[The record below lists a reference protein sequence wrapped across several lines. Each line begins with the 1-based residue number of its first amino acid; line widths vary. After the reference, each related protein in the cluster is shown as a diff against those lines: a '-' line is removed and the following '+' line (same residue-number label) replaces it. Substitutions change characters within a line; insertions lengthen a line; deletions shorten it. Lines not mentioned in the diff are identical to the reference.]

1 MNSILLGVSIVLIAV
16 IVFLIIKL
24 LQTKKAH
31 DALRDRYKGITDRD
45 AEIEK
50 RELAISEL
58 SQKQTSL
65 EVDHKKRLE
74 ELNEEY
80 AKYKSMYDA
89 LRRELAL
96 VEENLEI
103 QSFGVYQPHFDFK
116 TSEEYKAHLQRNYE
130 KQKAL
135 IKEDRAALCTTQWSV
150 GGSRREGER
159 MTKQYTKLMV
169 RAFNGESDSCILKVK
184 WNNVVVMEER
194 IRKAHE
200 AINKLGTTHNIFITQ
215 DYLDVKLEELRL
227 THELEEKLYKEK
239 EEQRRIQ
246 EQMREEEKVQ
256 REIEQAKKE
265 AEDEE
270 KRYQKALEKA
280 RVELEKA
287 KGAEVDELNDKIK
300 ALETQLSQA
309 HEERER
315 AISRAQLTKSGHV
328 YVISNIGSF
337 GENVF
342 KIGMTRRLEPF
353 DRIRE
358 LGDASVP
365 FGFDVHAMV
374 YSENAP
380 ELEGKL
386 HELFEGKRVNLIN
399 ERKEFFNVTI
409 DELEEFAR
417 TNGLSI
423 TITKL
428 AEAKEYRET
437 LALRKQSE
445 TRESSAE
452 ESSQFPD
459 TLIAAGRAVVTT
471 A

>member
-1 MNSILLGVSIVLIAV
+1 MEIILIIVSVVLIAA
-16 IVFLIIKL
+16 IVFLIIKIV
-24 LQTKKAH
+24 QSKKAH
-31 DALRDRYKGITDRD
+31 DVLQERYKGIADRD
-45 AEIEK
+45 AEIQK
-50 RELAISEL
+50 RQESISEL
-58 SQKQTSL
+58 SQKQAAL
-65 EVDHKKRLE
+65 EVDHKKRLQ
-74 ELNEEY
+74 ELNDEY
-80 AKYKSMYDA
+80 TKYKAMYDA
-89 LRRELAL
+89 LRKELAL

-103 QSFGVYQPHFDFK
+103 QSFGVYKPHLDFK
-116 TSEEYKAHLQRNYE
+116 TSEEYKAKLERNYE

-135 IKEDRAALCTTQWSV
+135 IKDDKAARCTTEWSV

-169 RAFNGESDSCILKVK
+169 RAFNGESDACTLKVK

-194 IRKAHE
+194 IRKTYE
-200 AINKLGTTHNIFITQ
+200 AINKLGTSHNIFITQ
-215 DYLDVKLEELRL
+215 DYLDIKIEELRL
-227 THELEEKLYKEK
+227 THELEEKLYREK

-287 KGAEVDELNDKIK
+287 KGEEFDELNEKIK
-300 ALETQLSQA
+300 GLEQQLQQA
-309 HEERER
+309 HEEKER
-315 AISRAQLTKSGHV
+315 AIARAQLTKSGHV

-353 DRIRE
+353 DRIKE

-365 FGFDVHAMV
+365 FAFDVHAMV

-386 HELFEGKRVNLIN
+386 HDFFERKRINLVN
-399 ERKEFFNVTI
+399 ERKEFFNVSI
-409 DELEEFAR
+409 EELEEFAKA
-417 TNGLSI
+417 NNQFI

-428 AEAKEYRET
+428 AEAQEYRET
-437 LALRKQSE
+437 LALRQQKTEQQVAMPEPSP
-445 TRESSAE
+445 
-452 ESSQFPD
+452 FPN
-459 TLIAAGRAVVTT
+459 TLIGVS
-471 A
+471 

>member
-1 MNSILLGVSIVLIAV
+1 MDSILLGVSVVLVAV
-16 IVFLIIKL
+16 IVYLIIKL

-31 DALRDRYKGITDRD
+31 DALQDRYKGITDRD

-50 RELAISEL
+50 RQLTISEL
-58 SQKQTSL
+58 LQKQTSL
-65 EVDHKKRLE
+65 EVEHKKHLE

-116 TSEEYKAHLQRNYE
+116 TSEEYKAHLQQNYE

-135 IKEDRAALCTTQWSV
+135 IKEDRAAECTTQWSV

-280 RVELEKA
+280 KVELEKA
-287 KGAEVDELNDKIK
+287 KGAEVNELNDKIK
-300 ALETQLSQA
+300 ALETQLQQA
-309 HEERER
+309 HEEKER

-337 GENVF
+337 GENIF

-353 DRIRE
+353 DRIKE

-365 FGFDVHAMV
+365 FGFDVHALV

-386 HELFEGKRVNLIN
+386 HDFFERKRVNLIN

-428 AEAKEYRET
+428 AEAREYRET
-437 LALRKQSE
+437 LALRKQLE
-445 TRESSAE
+445 TRESSAD
-452 ESSQFPD
+452 ESSPFPD
-459 TLIAAGRAVVTT
+459 TLIAAN
-471 A
+471 

>member
-1 MNSILLGVSIVLIAV
+1 MDMILVIVSAVLIAV
-16 IVFLIIKL
+16 IVFLLLKL
-24 LQTKKAH
+24 LQSNKAYKS
-31 DALRDRYKGITDRD
+31 LQDRYKDIDDRD
-45 AEIEK
+45 AEIQK
-50 RELAISEL
+50 RESKISEL
-58 SQKQTSL
+58 SQKQVTL
-65 EVDHKKRLE
+65 EDDHKKKLQ

-80 AKYKSMYDA
+80 AKYKVIYDN
-89 LRRELAL
+89 LRKELSL

-103 QSFGVYQPHFDFK
+103 QSFGIYKPHFDFK
-116 TSEEYKAHLQRNYE
+116 TSEEYKAKLEQNYE

-135 IKEDRAALCTTQWSV
+135 VKDDKAIQCTKEWSV

-159 MTKQYTKLMV
+159 MTKQYTKLML
-169 RAFNGESDSCILKVK
+169 RAFNGECDASILKVK
-184 WNNVVVMEER
+184 WNNVMVMEER
-194 IRKAHE
+194 IHKAFE
-200 AINKLGTTHNIFITQ
+200 VMNKMGTVWNIFITQ
-215 DYLDVKLEELRL
+215 DYLDIKLEELSL
-227 THELEEKLYKEK
+227 NHELEEKLYKEK

-270 KRYQKALEKA
+270 MRYQKALEKA

-287 KGAEVDELNDKIK
+287 KGAELDELNEKVES
-300 ALETQLSQA
+300 LEQQLQAA
-309 HEERER
+309 HELKER
-315 AISRAQLTKSGHV
+315 AISRAQITKSGHV
-328 YVISNIGSF
+328 YIISNIGSF

-342 KIGMTRRLEPF
+342 KIGVTRRLEPF
-353 DRIRE
+353 DRIKE

-386 HELFEGKRVNLIN
+386 HEYFERKRVNLVN
-399 ERKEFFNVTI
+399 DRKEFFNVTVG
-409 DELEEFAR
+409 ELEEFSKA
-417 TNGLSI
+417 NNLVI

-437 LALRKQSE
+437 LALRQQTE
-445 TRESSAE
+445 QEAPVE
-452 ESSQFPD
+452 EPSPFPD
-459 TLIAAGRAVVTT
+459 TLITVS
-471 A
+471 

>member
-1 MNSILLGVSIVLIAV
+1 
-16 IVFLIIKL
+16 
-24 LQTKKAH
+24 
-31 DALRDRYKGITDRD
+31 
-45 AEIEK
+45 
-50 RELAISEL
+50 
-58 SQKQTSL
+58 
-65 EVDHKKRLE
+65 
-74 ELNEEY
+74 
-80 AKYKSMYDA
+80 
-89 LRRELAL
+89 
-96 VEENLEI
+96 
-103 QSFGVYQPHFDFK
+103 
-116 TSEEYKAHLQRNYE
+116 
-130 KQKAL
+130 
-135 IKEDRAALCTTQWSV
+135 
-150 GGSRREGER
+150 
-159 MTKQYTKLMV
+159 MV

-280 RVELEKA
+280 KVELEKA
-287 KGAEVDELNDKIK
+287 KGAEVNELNDKIK
-300 ALETQLSQA
+300 ALETQLQQA
-309 HEERER
+309 HEEKER

-337 GENVF
+337 GENIF

-353 DRIRE
+353 DRIKE

-365 FGFDVHAMV
+365 FGFDVHALV

-386 HELFEGKRVNLIN
+386 HDFFERKRVNLIN

-428 AEAKEYRET
+428 AEAREYRET
-437 LALRKQSE
+437 LALRKQLE
-445 TRESSAE
+445 TRESSAD
-452 ESSQFPD
+452 ESSPFPD
-459 TLIAAGRAVVTT
+459 TLIAAN
-471 A
+471 

>member
-1 MNSILLGVSIVLIAV
+1 MEIVLIIVSV
-16 IVFLIIKL
+16 ILIAIVIFLIVSLI
-24 LQTKKAH
+24 QAKKARNV
-31 DALRDRYKGITDRD
+31 LQERYKGIADRD
-45 AEIEK
+45 AEIQK
-50 RELAISEL
+50 REASISEL
-58 SQKQTSL
+58 SQKQSTL
-65 EVDHKKRLE
+65 DGDHKKRLQ
-74 ELNEEY
+74 ELNDEY
-80 AKYKSMYDA
+80 SKYKTMYDA
-89 LRRELAL
+89 LRKELAL

-103 QSFGVYQPHFDFK
+103 QSFGVYKPHFDFK
-116 TSEEYKAHLQRNYE
+116 TSEEYKAKLEQNYE

-135 IKEDRAALCTTQWSV
+135 IKDDKAASCTTEWSV

-184 WNNVVVMEER
+184 WNNVVTMEER
-194 IRKAHE
+194 IRKTHE
-200 AINKLGTTHNIFITQ
+200 AINKLGTSHNIFITQ
-215 DYLDVKLEELRL
+215 DYLNMKVEELRL
-227 THELEEKLYKEK
+227 THERVEKLYKEK

-246 EQMREEEKVQ
+246 EQMREEEQLQ
-256 REIEQAKKE
+256 REIEQVKKE

-280 RVELEKA
+280 KIELEKA
-287 KGAEVDELNDKIK
+287 KGEEFDELNEKIRG
-300 ALETQLSQA
+300 LEQQLQQA
-309 HEERER
+309 HEEKER

-328 YVISNIGSF
+328 YIISNIGSF
-337 GENVF
+337 GENVY

-353 DRIRE
+353 DRIKE

-386 HELFEGKRVNLIN
+386 HDFFERKRVNLIN

-409 DELEEFAR
+409 EELAEFAKV
-417 TNGLSI
+417 NNLSI

-437 LALRKQSE
+437 LAIRQQKAEKQVSAPE
-445 TRESSAE
+445 PSPFPES
-452 ESSQFPD
+452 
-459 TLIAAGRAVVTT
+459 LIGTG
-471 A
+471 